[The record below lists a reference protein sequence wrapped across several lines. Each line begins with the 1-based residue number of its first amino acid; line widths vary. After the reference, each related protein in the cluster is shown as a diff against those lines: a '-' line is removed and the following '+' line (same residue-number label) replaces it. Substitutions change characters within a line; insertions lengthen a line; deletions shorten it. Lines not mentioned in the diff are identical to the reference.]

1 MTSNPESNAIY
12 AIKRADSEYVELY
25 ITSNT
30 GQVFRVINEADIQK
44 ILGSKLAALG
54 TTKVY
59 PNIAERNKATP
70 TEGMQ
75 AYVLDASA
83 DSSVNSGAAT
93 YIYTGSAWVKTAEA
107 ESMDLVMN
115 YTNLVGAPRS
125 TPIEIDNA
133 VGKSHSHDNIT
144 VLNQIGEDTS
154 GNLTYKGEGVKTTWV
169 SNNW

>member
-83 DSSVNSGAAT
+83 DSTVSSGAAT
-93 YIYTGSAWVKTAEA
+93 YIYTGSTWVKTAEA

-115 YTNLVGAPRS
+115 YANLVGAPRS
-125 TPIEIDNA
+125 TPTEIDTA
-133 VGKSHSHDNIT
+133 VGKAHSHDNMT
-144 VLNQIGEDTS
+144 VLNQLSEGSD
-154 GNLTYKGEGVKTTWV
+154 GNLQYRGNGLKTTWKAT
-169 SNNW
+169 NW